1 MRFRR
6 NKATWSRDLSVLFA
20 RFLRFST
27 AWPVVWNPY
36 DSRSNIPFRLGH
48 MTLDSKRPATPTQPS
63 SATQPSF
70 FQEDSASKQPV
81 SGTSNWAVA
90 YTDGGSRGNP
100 GPSGY
105 GVVILGENGSPLA
118 ELSEFLGMRTNNVA
132 EYSGL
137 LAALEFAATNHLPRL
152 RVVSDSELMVKQ
164 IRGQYRVQSPDLRPL
179 YEEAKRR
186 ISQLQEFQIVHVLRG
201 KNKKADEL
209 ANKAMDRGMRQ
220 KSELK
225 AAARSS
231 SSPVIAPPV
240 RPLRGIVKNGK
251 INLLEGSI
259 PEGTIVVVMPEK
271 SLAERAKSEGK
282 S

>member
-1 MRFRR
+1 M
-6 NKATWSRDLSVLFA
+6 T
-20 RFLRFST
+20 
-27 AWPVVWNPY
+27 PVSHRTSG
-36 DSRSNIPFRLGH
+36 DAQS
-48 MTLDSKRPATPTQPS
+48 
-63 SATQPSF
+63 SF
-70 FQEDSASKQPV
+70 FHNDSVRKAA
-81 SGTSNWAVA
+81 TSNWAVA

-105 GVVILGENGSPLA
+105 GVVILGEDGTVLG

-137 LAALEFAATNHLPRL
+137 LAALEFALAKGHPRL

-186 ISQLQEFQIVHVLRG
+186 ISKLEAFQIEHVLRG

-209 ANKAMDRGMRQ
+209 ANQAMDRGMRR
-220 KSELK
+220 KPELK
-225 AAARSS
+225 AGLAADSR
-231 SSPVIAPPV
+231 PVATASGPPV
-240 RPLRGIVKNGK
+240 RPLRGIVKEGK

-271 SLAERAKSEGK
+271 ALGQRAAKS
-282 S
+282 